1 MSGPWVEGEEERWRE
16 ERWREE
22 RWREEKWREE
32 DVMGGEMEGRH
43 KFERFCFP

>member
-1 MSGPWVEGEEERWRE
+1 MKSSSEGDPSSGERLSGPWVEGEEER
-16 ERWREE
+16 
-22 RWREEKWREE
+22 WREE

>member
-1 MSGPWVEGEEERWRE
+1 MSGPWVEGEE